1 MDDFTS
7 LNKKRHRNCMRR
19 LDESFTE
26 LSQKR
31 GSSFFVAHWALV
43 HACVHQ
49 IDRHAAGAKLSLLVV
64 GKVMD
69 AS

>member
-1 MDDFTS
+1 
-7 LNKKRHRNCMRR
+7 MRR